1 MSEKRNLAKYRI
13 IAGKRFGLISHTD
26 GAPRTMKMVTGF
38 GQRLGLR
45 SPYCSESNGNV
56 EFLSRIT

>member
-1 MSEKRNLAKYRI
+1 MSEKRNLTKYRI
-13 IAGKRFGLISHTD
+13 IAGKRFDLISHAD

-38 GQRLGLR
+38 GQRLPLR
-45 SPYCSESNGNV
+45 SPYCSGSNGNV